1 MEFPILPQTHLYE
14 IQQRFNKRFPY
25 LKIEFLGRPRVDGQP
40 GVIDPIH
47 TVVDLEPHVRATSLL
62 ITATMTTGQVEELF
76 REKTGLNAEVFR
88 KSGRVWLRTTVTD
101 YRTLQEQNQMGSD
114 AEAPERETREPIDY
128 HEQE

>member
-25 LKIEFLGRPRVDGQP
+25 LKLEFLGRTRVDGHP

-47 TVVDLEPHVRATSLL
+47 TIADLKSHFPSTSLSL
-62 ITATMTTGQVEELF
+62 TADMTTGQVEELF
-76 REKTGLNAEVFR
+76 REKVGLNAEVFR
-88 KSGRVWLRTTVTD
+88 KSGRVWLRTTATD
-101 YRTLQEQNQMGSD
+101 YRTLQEQNQMGID
-114 AEAPERETREPIDY
+114 AENPERETREPIDY